1 MEPFTLDQRT
11 DVEFFDFDR
20 LKAFVTELFVRSGLE
35 PSDARVA
42 SSVLVEADLTGVW
55 SHGVARVPMYRERLR
70 RGVAKAR
77 PVIKMAQVA
86 PCVARVDGDDGL
98 GLMVAPRA
106 MERAIDLALEN
117 GIGLV
122 GVRRSG
128 HFGASAY
135 YLREAASRGCIA
147 LSFTTA
153 SPAIAPWGAAQPFFG
168 TSPFGFA
175 APTTDGRTFVID
187 MAMSKVARGKLKFA
201 AQRGDAIAE
210 GYAVDANGTPT
221 TDGKD
226 AFYGAMLPFGEHKGA
241 ALSWMMDVFAGVFTG
256 AAFGGEAGNPFEDM
270 ERPQG
275 TGHVFIAM
283 PCDLFIPK
291 DEYAQRM
298 AELDQRVK
306 ALPLA
311 AGVDRLFSP
320 GEPEA
325 TRAEANLQRGV
336 PLTHDVVRNLEAEA
350 QRSEVPWPF
359 SA

>member
-1 MEPFTLDQRT
+1 MEPFALDQRA
-11 DVEFFDFDR
+11 DVEFFDFEK
-20 LKAFVTELFVRSGLE
+20 LQALVAELFELSGLHLQD
-35 PSDARVA
+35 SAVA

-70 RGVAKAR
+70 RGAAKAR
-77 PVIKMAQVA
+77 PNIEITQVT
-86 PCVARVDGDDGL
+86 PCAARVDGDDGL
-98 GLMVAPRA
+98 GLVVAPRA
-106 MERAIDLALEN
+106 MAKAIDLALLN

-128 HFGASAY
+128 HFGASAF
-135 YLREAASRGCIA
+135 YLRQATARGCVA

-168 TSPFGFA
+168 TSPFGFS
-175 APTTDGRTFVID
+175 APTTDDRTFLID

-210 GYAVDANGTPT
+210 GYAVNALGTPT
-221 TDGKD
+221 TDGRD

-241 ALSWMMDVFAGVFTG
+241 ALSWMMDVMAGVFTG
-256 AAFGGEAGNPFEDM
+256 AAFGGEAGNPFEDL

-283 PCDLFIPK
+283 PCDLFMPK
-291 DEYAQRM
+291 DEFAQRM
-298 AELDQRVK
+298 TELDRRVK
-306 ALPLA
+306 SLPLA
-311 AGVDRLFSP
+311 PGVERIFAP

-325 TRAEANLQRGV
+325 VRAEANLKRGV
-336 PLTHDVVRNLEAEA
+336 PLTRDVVANLQAEA
-350 QRSEVPWPF
+350 KRSNVTWPF
-359 SA
+359 DG